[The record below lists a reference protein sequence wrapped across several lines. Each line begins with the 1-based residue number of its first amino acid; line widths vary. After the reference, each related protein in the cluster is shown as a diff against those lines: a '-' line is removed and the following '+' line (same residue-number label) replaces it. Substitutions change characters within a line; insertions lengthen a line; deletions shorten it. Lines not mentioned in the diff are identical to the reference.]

1 MKQIAAMESRHK
13 EDVKQ
18 LQNQINDLKGQ
29 LSALNTG
36 CTNDSNAKSSQED
49 PYIPSMESQIE
60 HAILGGCQLQ
70 EATMCEPGCLVTT
83 RT

>member
-1 MKQIAAMESRHK
+1 MESRHK

-60 HAILGGCQLQ
+60 HAILGGMSV
-70 EATMCEPGCLVTT
+70 AGSHHV
-83 RT
+83 